1 MTVCIAAACER
12 ATKVVV
18 ATDRALSYGGIV
30 AETIPGKMIWIDDW
44 LVLYAGTPASTALII
59 AALRE
64 IVKSKLTSGNV
75 RQAFRAAYCRRRGL
89 LSSFFPLSSYD
100 MSLETFKKNGLKIFG
115 ESEFNRLSQ
124 EIAQASAAF
133 NEQLL
138 VIGWG
143 KTPHAI
149 MLYEVS
155 PNGDW
160 DHHFGGIAAIG
171 SGNEVA
177 LSTMLLLGQSR
188 SSSLA
193 ETLYTVAAAKFA
205 SEKSIGEDVGR
216 KTSIYIGWKRIRTDV
231 ADKPPGK
238 FLEED
243 KINELYAL
251 WNRYGKPRISD
262 DIFLPVNQILQS
274 IGVPNH
280 PSTVEANAL
289 IRSAF
294 EKSKMQQSVAENRRT
309 NQADSAESKE

>member
-44 LVLYAGTPASTALII
+44 LVLYAGWPANTALII

-64 IVKSKLTSGNV
+64 TVKSKLTSGNV

-100 MSLETFKKNGLKIFG
+100 MGLETFKKNGLKIFG
-115 ESEFNRLSQ
+115 KAEFNRLSQ
-124 EIAQASAAF
+124 EIAQSSAAF
-133 NEQLL
+133 IEQLL
-138 VIGWG
+138 VVGWG
-143 KTPHAI
+143 KTPHAV

-216 KTSIYIGWKRIRTDV
+216 KTSMCVVWQRTDK
-231 ADKPPGK
+231 DKKQKPPVG
-238 FLEED
+238 FLTD
-243 KINELYAL
+243 QQVQQLYSL
-251 WNRYGKPRISD
+251 WDRYGRPRISD
-262 DIFLPVNQILQS
+262 HIFPPAREILQS
-274 IGVPNH
+274 MGMSYQPNAAELNAIIRLA
-280 PSTVEANAL
+280 SEA
-289 IRSAF
+289 
-294 EKSKMQQSVAENRRT
+294 SKTNQPTTENQQTS
-309 NQADSAESKE
+309 QADSVRSKE